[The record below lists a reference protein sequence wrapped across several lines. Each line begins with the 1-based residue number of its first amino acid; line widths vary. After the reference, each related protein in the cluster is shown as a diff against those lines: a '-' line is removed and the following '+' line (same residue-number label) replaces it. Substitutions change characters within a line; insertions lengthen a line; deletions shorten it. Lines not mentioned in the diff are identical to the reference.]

1 MVTFTDSA
9 VYSVSDQL
17 QLLNLKSS
25 VLWLLGI
32 SLDMHQTLVTENEI
46 RYFNHLHLVF
56 FSLVFEHL
64 TLMQNGDL
72 NSPYHFAYNSLDVS
86 SENQVVHQNNIL
98 LLMIVC
104 ILFTCLLDK
113 LLNSVRRNWP
123 GCSSRNAVV
132 TVRFKLVPAEAGT
145 FSFKF
150 ANLMPRF
157 FLLFLFPFFNSTDL
171 LSNT

>member
-1 MVTFTDSA
+1 
-9 VYSVSDQL
+9 
-17 QLLNLKSS
+17 
-25 VLWLLGI
+25 
-32 SLDMHQTLVTENEI
+32 
-46 RYFNHLHLVF
+46 
-56 FSLVFEHL
+56 
-64 TLMQNGDL
+64 MQNGYL
-72 NSPYHFAYNSLDVS
+72 NSPYHLAYISLDVS

-123 GCSSRNAVV
+123 GCSSWNAVV
-132 TVRFKLVPAEAGT
+132 TVRFTLVPAEAGT

-150 ANLMPRF
+150 ANLMPRL